1 MMKKNGSIKLLPS
14 RDDGSSAPPRRL
26 GTVREACTYGR
37 FSHTKC
43 YDYIREGRIIAFK
56 LDCRSLIDLDS
67 IDAMHAALVRIV
79 PGELAK

>member
-43 YDYIREGRIIAFK
+43 YDCIREGRIIAFK
-56 LDCRSLIDLDS
+56 RDGRTLSASRDSLSAGSQARL
-67 IDAMHAALVRIV
+67 
-79 PGELAK
+79 PLAD